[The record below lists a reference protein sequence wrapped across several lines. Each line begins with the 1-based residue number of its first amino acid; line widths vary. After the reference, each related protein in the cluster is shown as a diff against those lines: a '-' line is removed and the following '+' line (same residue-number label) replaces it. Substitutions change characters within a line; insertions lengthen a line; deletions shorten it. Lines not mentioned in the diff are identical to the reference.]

1 MPQFLDTYD
10 KNNDTRYTDCWIGGV
25 QQDQSGNTIYVDGQ
39 PLNYTY
45 EIRSTDNPGC
55 YPMEGYR
62 LVKYEIKDGDWGTSY
77 DDVPFFRYADV
88 LMMKAECLC
97 CVSGG
102 YNGETEQD
110 AASLVTQV
118 RQRALTGIPIRR
130 HAR

>member
-62 LVKYEIKDGDWGTSY
+62 LVKYEIRMVTGAP
-77 DDVPFFRYADV
+77 V
-88 LMMKAECLC
+88 MMMCL
-97 CVSGG
+97 SS
-102 YNGETEQD
+102 
-110 AASLVTQV
+110 AMPMS
-118 RQRALTGIPIRR
+118 
-130 HAR
+130 